1 MQLAVGCFVNTR
13 RGKREGGRKEEISSF
28 QPVSVWFSF
37 EEKNLKKKK
46 KTRALP
52 RRERKAK
59 RKIRVVHDSVICKVC
74 VPPLG

>member
-13 RGKREGGRKEEISSF
+13 RGKRKGGRKEEISSF

-46 KTRALP
+46 NTARPSKE
-52 RRERKAK
+52 REKSEEKNQSGA
-59 RKIRVVHDSVICKVC
+59 
-74 VPPLG
+74 